1 MDDKNH
7 DIIII
12 KRHGGHEE
20 EHHGGAWKI
29 AFADFMTAMMAFFL
43 VLWIIN
49 ATDKNTKTIIAR
61 YFNPLKLE
69 DLTKSNK
76 GIRQALG
83 DEAKEPQNEDGDL
96 TPLQAGPPAKKPSEK
111 KSPAPKDGDKDKMK
125 DGVADGVKDGPK
137 DNANFTKQ
145 APDSAHPKAHIAEST
160 LLEDPYDSLDKIAGK
175 FAPTS
180 GESEGGGVG
189 ATPPPGDAD
198 AFIDPFQPVER
209 ATAGG
214 GGAPAPAKAASA
226 VPPVQPTPGAQLRP
240 QDAPA
245 APQPP
250 SAEAQPRP
258 APDSKGPGPGPQPS
272 PAEAKASAAP
282 PPAAAASSAPQPPT
296 AQAAG
301 PAPPEAGAVLEA
313 AKLRTELGKELRAE
327 LHAQAAPGID
337 VQATPEGILISLT
350 DALSFEMFAVGS
362 AEPQAKVVRIMEK
375 IAQSL
380 KSRPGEIV
388 LRGHTDGRQYKGGTY
403 DNWRLSEARAQM
415 AYYMLIRGGLE
426 EKRVERI
433 EGFADRQLKTPD
445 KPEAAENRRIEIL
458 LRKEK
463 P

>member
-1 MDDKNH
+1 VDDKNH

-20 EHHGGAWKI
+20 EHQGGAWKI

-76 GIRQALG
+76 GIRQVMG
-83 DEAKEPQNEDGDL
+83 DEAKEPQKEDGDL
-96 TPLQAGPPAKKPSEK
+96 TPVEAASPSGKPGEAKQPASEE
-111 KSPAPKDGDKDKMK
+111 SDKAKTK
-125 DGVADGVKDGPK
+125 DGVADGVEDGPK
-137 DNANFTKQ
+137 DNASF
-145 APDSAHPKAHIAEST
+145 APQPRDAVHPKGHVAEST
-160 LLEDPYDSLDKIAGK
+160 LLEDPYASLDEIAGK

-180 GESEGGGVG
+180 GEPEGVG
-189 ATPPPGDAD
+189 ATPTPGDAD
-198 AFIDPFQPVER
+198 AFIDPFKPVER
-209 ATAGG
+209 SAAGG
-214 GGAPAPAKAASA
+214 GGASAPAKAASA
-226 VPPVQPTPGAQLRP
+226 APLAQPTPDAQLRP

-250 SAEAQPRP
+250 TAEAQPRP
-258 APDSKGPGPGPQPS
+258 RPESKGPSLPPS
-272 PAEAKASAAP
+272 PAEAQASAAP
-282 PPAAAASSAPQPPT
+282 PPVGPAAAGASPAPQPAA
-296 AQAAG
+296 AQAA
-301 PAPPEAGAVLEA
+301 PDAGAVLEA
-313 AKLRTELGKELRAE
+313 ARLRAELGKELRGE

-337 VQATPEGILISLT
+337 VEATPEGILISLT

-375 IAQSL
+375 IARSL

-388 LRGHTDGRQYKGGTY
+388 LRGHTDGRQYKSGTY

-433 EGFADRQLKTPD
+433 EGFADRRLKTPD

-458 LRKEK
+458 LREEK